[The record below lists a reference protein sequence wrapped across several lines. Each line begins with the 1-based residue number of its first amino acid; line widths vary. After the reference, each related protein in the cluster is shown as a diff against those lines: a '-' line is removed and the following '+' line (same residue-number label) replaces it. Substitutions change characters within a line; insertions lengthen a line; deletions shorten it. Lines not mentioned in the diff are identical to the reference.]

1 MSGSEDFLDEG
12 EGDLDWL
19 DPPPV
24 LVGVVLGILSLG
36 KAGQM
41 SLIPYPK
48 PKMVVCAQKGSLAL
62 TLVITGD
69 NKFVMSG
76 FLGHKG
82 VLH

>member
-1 MSGSEDFLDEG
+1 M
-12 EGDLDWL
+12 
-19 DPPPV
+19 
-24 LVGVVLGILSLG
+24 LSLG

-48 PKMVVCAQKGSLAL
+48 PEMVVCAQKGSLAL

>member
-12 EGDLDWL
+12 EGDLDLL

-24 LVGVVLGILSLG
+24 LVGVLGILSLG

-76 FLGHKG
+76 FLGHRG

>member
-1 MSGSEDFLDEG
+1 MDEG
-12 EGDLDWL
+12 EGDLDL
-19 DPPPV
+19 LDDPPV
-24 LVGVVLGILSLG
+24 FVGVLGMLSLG

-76 FLGHKG
+76 FLGHRG